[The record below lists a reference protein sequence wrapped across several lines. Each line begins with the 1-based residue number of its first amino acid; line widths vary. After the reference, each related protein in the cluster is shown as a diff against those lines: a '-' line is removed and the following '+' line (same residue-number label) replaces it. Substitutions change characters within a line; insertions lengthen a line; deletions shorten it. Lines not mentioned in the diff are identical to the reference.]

1 MHILTVNGE
10 MLVYST
16 ECVLYSNPF
25 MVGTRGVLATHAD
38 ARILG
43 DTSHTSIRRSSG
55 ASQSSQSRQTK
66 RGKKRARSSLQ
77 VRQNLFAH
85 TNHLCS
91 ARAYL

>member
-10 MLVYST
+10 MLVNST

-25 MVGTRGVLATHAD
+25 MVGTRGVLVTHAVV
-38 ARILG
+38 RILG
-43 DTSHTSIRRSSG
+43 DPSHTSIRRSSG

-85 TNHLCS
+85 TNHLRS